1 MKRYI
6 LMLMLI
12 VVVGLGAREAAN
24 LSYDQAR
31 ELAKQGNSDY
41 QAKQS
46 ALEAAKWQ
54 KNVALSSFLPN
65 LSLTGTLLY
74 MDPAQS
80 VQAGANTIELN
91 NDFRT
96 IGLSLSQ
103 PLFTGGKLWQA
114 YKMAE
119 IGVEMAELA
128 LKNQELSLMAELET
142 SYLAVLQTMSLL
154 DMAELDYQSAERNL
168 EIALLKKDAGI
179 ISNADYLRFES
190 NKASKEVSLL
200 QAQSAYSLSQMKLKN
215 LLGIEYYPV
224 PQEIAD
230 QDDAQMQMIS
240 GFDTAKT
247 RLLSNLAR
255 QRSQQDNIA
264 LRLTDSG
271 LELSRRAYEI
281 SKGSFLP
288 TVMLT
293 GSRKYEENG
302 IDRWDFNA
310 SNQIMLNVSLPLLPQ
325 LDNYATMRKS
335 YFDLQQK
342 KSEAETAR
350 DGIDTALEAAVLNL
364 VSSAKQ
370 VGASKLALSY
380 TEQTYEQLQQRYR
393 MNMISSGELLD
404 VELMLSAARVSYTG
418 SLYNYYKARAALK
431 QLLGM
436 STMDEYNDLISGSLL
451 LSSQE

>member
-1 MKRYI
+1 
-6 LMLMLI
+6 MLMLI

-310 SNQIMLNVSLPLLPQ
+310 SNQIMLNVSLRSSRSSVIMPQCVSLTLICSKRKAKRKLPEM
-325 LDNYATMRKS
+325 A
-335 YFDLQQK
+335 
-342 KSEAETAR
+342 
-350 DGIDTALEAAVLNL
+350 
-364 VSSAKQ
+364 
-370 VGASKLALSY
+370 
-380 TEQTYEQLQQRYR
+380 
-393 MNMISSGELLD
+393 
-404 VELMLSAARVSYTG
+404 
-418 SLYNYYKARAALK
+418 
-431 QLLGM
+431 
-436 STMDEYNDLISGSLL
+436 
-451 LSSQE
+451 